1 MLKSFLCGIMR
12 KFNPK
17 RVLRDAKGVV
27 SVETAI
33 IGSVLSVMAIG
44 VFDFSMAYSRQSQ
57 MSNAVR
63 AGVQFAL
70 VRRPSIGPSAETQE
84 SIISLQTIREAVVA
98 SASFLE
104 SDPGTEDLS
113 ASVFCQC
120 PDAQPVTCV
129 SEPSVPLPC
138 TQRRTFLE
146 ISLRQNYTPMFS
158 YPIIPDEIPLE
169 ASNSIRLN

>member
-1 MLKSFLCGIMR
+1 MSKSFLCGILG
-12 KFNPK
+12 KFNPIPA
-17 RVLRDAKGVV
+17 LRDIKGVV

-33 IGSVLSVMAIG
+33 VGSVLSILALG
-44 VFDFSMAYSRQSQ
+44 VVDFSMAFSRQSQ

-84 SIISLQTIREAVVA
+84 SIISLQTIREAVID
-98 SASFLE
+98 SANFLE
-104 SDPGTEDLS
+104 SDPGTENLS

-120 PDAQPVTCV
+120 PDAQPVSCV

-138 TQRRTFLE
+138 TSRRTFLQ
-146 ISLRQNYTPMFS
+146 ISLRQNYTPMFN
-158 YPIIPDEIPLE
+158 YPLIPAEIPLE